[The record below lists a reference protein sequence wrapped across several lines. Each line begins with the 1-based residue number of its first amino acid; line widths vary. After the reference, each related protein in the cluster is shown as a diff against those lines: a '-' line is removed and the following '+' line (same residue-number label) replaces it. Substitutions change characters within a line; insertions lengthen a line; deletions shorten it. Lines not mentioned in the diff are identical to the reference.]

1 MHQGMWNFISSPEDN
16 FLERDLGFNAQ
27 FFAFAV
33 SIGPLVPEVL
43 RGARERDEVEPHRR
57 EKWLFYE
64 RDDLQGVDSAGGSE
78 GADFPSLK
86 NPHQ

>member
-1 MHQGMWNFISSPEDN
+1 MKFHFQPEDN

-57 EKWLFYE
+57 EK
-64 RDDLQGVDSAGGSE
+64 
-78 GADFPSLK
+78 
-86 NPHQ
+86 